1 MVILDQSEHICT
13 WLESRFTACKNGTPL
28 KELRQFITTR
38 CPVDLQ
44 GISLT
49 AEECHMFLQRSFPT
63 AVKHDSGEENLYPF
77 HFKFNFWFSEISHHY
92 ALTVFVR

>member
-1 MVILDQSEHICT
+1 MLMVILGQTENICT
-13 WLESRFTACKNGTPL
+13 WLESRFTACENGTPL
-28 KELRQFITTR
+28 KELCQFITTR
-38 CPVDLQ
+38 CPVDLR

-77 HFKFNFWFSEISHHY
+77 SFQVQF
-92 ALTVFVR
+92 LVQ